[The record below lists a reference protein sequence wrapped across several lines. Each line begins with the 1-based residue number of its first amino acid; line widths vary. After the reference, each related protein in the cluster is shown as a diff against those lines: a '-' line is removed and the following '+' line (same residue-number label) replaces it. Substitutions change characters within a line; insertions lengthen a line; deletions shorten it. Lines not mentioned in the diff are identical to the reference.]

1 MSGQNLRFASM
12 MFVAGISLT
21 GCATWSTS
29 DVSPSA
35 AARSAAVTRPARAP
49 ENIIVT
55 ERDITDR
62 SYDSLGDVSVTVN
75 KTTIFNAD
83 PTPELVNQQLRE
95 KAAAMGADAVIQ
107 VRYGT
112 PGISFWSWGSM
123 DGKGRAVSFK

>member
-1 MSGQNLRFASM
+1 MSGQKLRFASII
-12 MFVAGISLT
+12 FVGGISLA

-29 DVSPSA
+29 GVTPSGGSQ
-35 AARSAAVTRPARAP
+35 SAAVTHPPRAP
-49 ENIIVT
+49 ESIIVT

-62 SYDSLGDVSVTVN
+62 AYNSLGDVSVTVN

-83 PTPELVNQQLRE
+83 PTPELVNQKLRE
-95 KAAAMGADAVIQ
+95 KAAAIGADAVIQ

-112 PGISFWSWGSM
+112 PGISFFSWGSL